1 MVKDHQGPYLM
12 QREVEHF
19 HAINVNCML
28 DKLEAE
34 FKIACECLFLY
45 VVSTY
50 CGIIMVVVDQCL
62 CGFRE

>member
-1 MVKDHQGPYLM
+1 M
-12 QREVEHF
+12 QLEDEHF
-19 HAINVNCML
+19 HTIYVNCML